1 MYLKICCIKHY
12 TQTFLVLKWL
22 QWKTHHG
29 NRFRKK
35 NEKRNNYSFPPA
47 APFPLCYKI
56 ANSIL
61 NSASFFCISPPL
73 LFPRQILLCY
83 SLLFMVTHLCMVT
96 QCIFKDKWSV
106 YSGMFLVCLSSYYLV
121 CCSHVLIYSVTFFT
135 ASGFK
140 SLFVVGMRLSPQ
152 CQVQQSIHFFVLV
165 PC

>member
-1 MYLKICCIKHY
+1 MA
-12 TQTFLVLKWL
+12 LKWL
-22 QWKTHHG
+22 QWKTHHA

-47 APFPLCYKI
+47 APFPRCYKI

-61 NSASFFCISPPL
+61 NSASFFV
-73 LFPRQILLCY
+73 FPLLCY
-83 SLLFMVTHLCMVT
+83 FLGKPYYAIHYYLWWPIYVWSHSVF
-96 QCIFKDKWSV
+96 FKDKWSV
-106 YSGMFLVCLSSYYLV
+106 YSRMFLVCLSSYYLV

-152 CQVQQSIHFFVLV
+152 CRVQQSIHFFVLV
-165 PC
+165 PCEE